1 MRTKE
6 NNAENNHIKISTYNM
21 NNTIKNNV
29 QYLEASLSYA
39 KADVKPFIRNIIELY
54 KDRKIANITTAEN
67 MLLQLRTI
75 DPWTKKNTL
84 KRFEKTSR

>member
-1 MRTKE
+1 MNLKE
-6 NNAENNHIKISTYNM
+6 NNAENNNIKISTYNM

-39 KADVKPFIRNIIELY
+39 TPDVKPFIRNIIELF
-54 KDRKIANITTAEN
+54 KDRKIANITKAEN

-75 DPWTKKNTL
+75 DPWTKKKTL
-84 KRFEKTSR
+84 KRYEKTSL